1 MRINKLL
8 YLLTVP
14 LYVVDW
20 FLVLGGNV
28 LEIVSNSVKDIILV
42 LNSHINAPKKPPV
55 K

>member
-14 LYVVDW
+14 LYFVDW
-20 FLVLGGNV
+20 LLVLCGN
-28 LEIVSNSVKDIILV
+28 LIEIVSNSIKDLIYV

-55 K
+55 Q